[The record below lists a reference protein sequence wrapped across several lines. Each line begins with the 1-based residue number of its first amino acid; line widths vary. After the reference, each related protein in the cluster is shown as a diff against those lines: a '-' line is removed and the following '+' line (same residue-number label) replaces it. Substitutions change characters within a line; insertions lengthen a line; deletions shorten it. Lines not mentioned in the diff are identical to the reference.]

1 MLVTLMGYGL
11 KDDISNKDFNLY
23 LYRRTAK
30 FTSKVEK
37 DKRLCL
43 QKYLCDKDVHP
54 MTDLAGMLN
63 STS

>member
-23 LYRRTAK
+23 LYTRTAK

-37 DKRLCL
+37 TRGFVSKNTFVIRMSIL
-43 QKYLCDKDVHP
+43 
-54 MTDLAGMLN
+54 
-63 STS
+63 

>member
-1 MLVTLMGYGL
+1 MLVTLKGYGL

-23 LYRRTAK
+23 VYTRTAK
-30 FTSKVEK
+30 FTSSVEK
-37 DKRLCL
+37 NKRLCL

-63 STS
+63 NTS